1 MQGRPQHVTRR
12 GKPAVVIV
20 GATDYERLASAERKP
35 ARSFVEHLLA
45 IPKTPK
51 GERSADE
58 PRPRVRPRDVD
69 LSS

>member
-20 GATDYERLASAERKP
+20 GATDYERLSNAEHKP
-35 ARSFVEHLLA
+35 APSFVEHLLA

-58 PRPRVRPRDVD
+58 PRSKVRPRDVD